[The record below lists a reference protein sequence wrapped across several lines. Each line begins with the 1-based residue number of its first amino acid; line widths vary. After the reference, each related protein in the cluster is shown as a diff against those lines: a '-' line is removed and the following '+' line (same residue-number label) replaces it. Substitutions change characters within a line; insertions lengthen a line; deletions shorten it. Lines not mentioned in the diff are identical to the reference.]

1 MTAGTGDARYR
12 TGLRSEWLAAMALR
26 LRGYRILDKRWK
38 SASGEIDLVAVRGRR
53 LAFIEVKHRS
63 GTTDEEAAAA
73 VGDAQRRRT
82 RRAAELWVARHRA
95 YREYEIAFHL
105 VLVAPRRW
113 PRIIED
119 GL

>member
-1 MTAGTGDARYR
+1 MTVEPRDARYQ
-12 TGLRSEWLAAMALR
+12 TGLRSEWLAALALR

-38 SASGEIDLVAVRGRR
+38 SRLGEIDLVAVRGRR
-53 LAFIEVKHRS
+53 LAFVEVKHRS
-63 GTTDEEAAAA
+63 DTTDDEAAAA
-73 VGDAQRRRT
+73 VGQFQRQRT
-82 RRAAELWVARHRA
+82 RRAAELWLARHRP
-95 YREYEIAFHL
+95 YREHDIAYHL